1 MLTNSLKNL
10 DTTKRKFLELKFFQ
24 IDQKILQ
31 NYAVEISGVFW
42 TL

>member
-31 NYAVEISGVFW
+31 NYAVKISGVFW